1 MANQHEF
8 RLQCAVADYLRR
20 MALPGVYWTALPFG
34 EKRSKATAGRLKR
47 AGVRAGAA
55 DFLIVKHGLAIM
67 LELKLATDTARGIKK
82 TYQNADQKATQAD
95 FEAAGGTYFLA
106 HGYDEAIACLEERFI
121 VRRNLNQ

>member
-55 DFLIVKHGLAIM
+55 DFFLLFHGFPVM
-67 LELKLATDTARGIKK
+67 LELKLATDATLGTKK

-95 FEAAGGTYFLA
+95 FEAAGGRYFLA
-106 HGYDEAIACLEERFI
+106 HGYDEAIAILHRI
-121 VRRNLNQ
+121 NYVREDRNR